1 MRARRVFAVVAAAA
15 VCACIA
21 AASVLAAQS
30 KGSSGL
36 GSQYDVSKAGNQ
48 TLTIWWLGNQEIP
61 GIETWM
67 KENVALYEK
76 AHPNIK
82 VQTVLEG
89 TDTYIT
95 QQKTACKSGTGPDIW
110 YNWGGNFSLALAWAG
125 CVVPNEDALAAADL
139 KPVPATAGTKWQGK
153 TWIYPIE
160 QRLYPVIYNKDLFKK
175 AGISANK
182 TPKTWS
188 QFVATAAKLK
198 KAGVQAL
205 VTGLKD
211 GWGGENLAVAI
222 ERQALTEGQLIT
234 DVVNNKLSSSWST
247 WLQKAEQLKPY
258 FNNDVN
264 SLTYSQ
270 GLARFQAGQAAMI
283 FASPGWQQTVISMN
297 KAGHHVGI
305 FKVPTYANSPQASKM
320 YEDTPGFQ
328 VTKFAKDKALAGN
341 FLAFIHSPSRM
352 QALYNETG
360 DIPSDLRWHTTHYKS
375 PTDALLMQWLKP
387 GFTYYSANYY
397 PTDLDVN
404 GNFVVFQGMYGGSGM
419 TVAKALSTYQNVLS
433 KWHKSQSVELQSYK
447 LWEKDYS
454 NK

>member
-1 MRARRVFAVVAAAA
+1 MRGRRIFVGLGAVVL
-15 VCACIA
+15 CACA
-21 AASVLAAQS
+21 TAASVLAAQS
-30 KGSSGL
+30 RGSDKL
-36 GSQYDVSKAGNQ
+36 GSQYDVSTAGNSK
-48 TLTIWWLGNQEIP
+48 LTIWWLGNQEIP

-76 AHPNIK
+76 AHSNVK

-110 YNWGGNFSLALAWAG
+110 YNWGGNFSLAFAWSG
-125 CVVPNEDALAAADL
+125 CVVPNEDALASADL
-139 KPVPATAGTKWQGK
+139 KPVPAIAGTKWNGK

-175 AGISANK
+175 AGLDPNK
-182 TPKTWS
+182 PPLTWS

-198 KAGVQAL
+198 KAGVQPI

-211 GWGGENLAVAI
+211 GWGGENLAVAF
-222 ERQALTEGQLIT
+222 ERQVLTEGQLIG
-234 DVVNNKLSSSWST
+234 DVVNGKLSAPWKT
-247 WLQKAEQLKPY
+247 WLTKAEQLAPY

-270 GLARFQAGQAAMI
+270 GLARFQAAQASMI

-297 KAGHHVGI
+297 KSGHHVGI
-305 FKVPTYANSPQASKM
+305 FKVPIYANTSQSTKM

-328 VTKFAKDKALAGN
+328 VTKFAKNKALAGN
-341 FLAFIHSPSRM
+341 FLAFIHSPARM
-352 QALYNETG
+352 AALYRETG
-360 DIPSDLRWHTTHYKS
+360 DIPSDLRWHPTHFKA
-375 PTDALLMQWLKP
+375 PTDALLLKWLKP

-397 PTDLDVN
+397 PTDLDIN

-419 TVAKALSTYQNVLS
+419 TVPKALATYQNVLN
-433 KWHKSQSVELQSYK
+433 KWHKSQPVELQSYK
-447 LWEKDYS
+447 IWEKDY
-454 NK
+454 KTG